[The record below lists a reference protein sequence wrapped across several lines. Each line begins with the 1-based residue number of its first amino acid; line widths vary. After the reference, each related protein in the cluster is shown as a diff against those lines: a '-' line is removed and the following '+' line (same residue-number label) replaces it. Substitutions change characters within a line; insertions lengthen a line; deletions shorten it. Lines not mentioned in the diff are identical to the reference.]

1 MKVSQLVV
9 KVVFRSRGQLM
20 IIAERG
26 RTRPPD
32 HYYFLT
38 AMLAARG
45 VQTMTSRVVAVLI
58 VGIGIIPV
66 TLIGTLA
73 GPEGLRDRL
82 IAVGITVCSLAMGGL
97 WLRHQWPTR
106 TQSQA
111 CVVVGTLCIAVA
123 SLIVADPVIGLLGA
137 TSYAVLAAFI
147 ALFHTGRLLAF
158 TWTIG
163 ACVLAVLAIRI
174 APINT
179 PLAIASVILVA
190 LMNVFAAFACRMV
203 IRLMD
208 TETVY
213 GEIEPLT
220 GLLNRDAFYEKV
232 ATLIGA
238 RSRDDDRYLA
248 IAVLNLDGFSFLVG
262 VAGAA
267 AGKRARVE
275 VGQQLRETVR
285 RGTLVAHVG
294 ESEFMIAEL
303 FTTPDPSALIDRAL
317 SAVATTP
324 YRMTASVGVVSTP
337 LSPLAHH
344 SPHDVLDEVL
354 SIATAAMYDARKGGG
369 NQARYILNPI
379 LSVFDE
385 PDSFDEFGSDEFPIT
400 DRPA

>member
-1 MKVSQLVV
+1 MKVSQLVAN
-9 KVVFRSRGQLM
+9 FFLRSRGQQM

-26 RTRPPD
+26 RMRPPD

-45 VQTMTSRVVAVLI
+45 VQTRTSRLIAVLI
-58 VGIGIIPV
+58 LGMGIIPV

-73 GPEGLRDRL
+73 GPDGLRNRL
-82 IAVGITVCSLAMGGL
+82 LAIAITVCCVAMGGL

-106 TQSQA
+106 AQSQA
-111 CVVVGTLCIAVA
+111 CVVIGTLCIAVA
-123 SLIVADPVIGLLGA
+123 SLIMADPVIGLLGT
-137 TSYAVLAAFI
+137 TSFAVLAGFI
-147 ALFHTGRLLAF
+147 AFFHTVRLLAF
-158 TWTIG
+158 TWTVG
-163 ACVLAVLAIRI
+163 ACVLGVLAVRV

-179 PLAIASVILVA
+179 ALAISGVILVA

-248 IAVLNLDGFSFLVG
+248 VAVLSLDGYSFLVG
-262 VAGAA
+262 VAGTA
-267 AGKRARVE
+267 AGNQARVE

-294 ESEFMIAEL
+294 DSEFMIAEL
-303 FTTPDPSALIDRAL
+303 FTTPDPSALIDRVLGAIT
-317 SAVATTP
+317 TTP
-324 YRMTASVGVVSTP
+324 RRLTASVGVVTTP
-337 LSPLAHH
+337 LRPLAHQ

-354 SIATAAMYDARKGGG
+354 NIATTAMYEARKAGG
-369 NQARYILNPI
+369 NHARYILNPV

-385 PDSFDEFGSDEFPIT
+385 PDSDEYPAT